1 MEVKDVTID
10 RINLRVSKVAGE
22 EWQRII
28 DGLFYLT
35 RDSKIVNYNVPSEK
49 LGIGEYRHSIHIDVS
64 TDRQGAM
71 YLGFQNNGAKLNS
84 NNIYDMKIEF
94 NPSKST
100 DGTQAVFELL
110 NEIISD
116 KAVRLIELDVAIDVP
131 NNIYDMKIEFNP
143 SKSTDG
149 TQAVFELLNE
159 IISDKAV
166 RLIELDV
173 AIDVPLKHSEIYSVN
188 VSGRNVHAYATTR
201 YFGQMHTDGYLKVY
215 DKRKE
220 RLEQNNEDIGHEL
233 TRIEFTVR
241 PNGRD
246 GVGYQRLLSHEINYD
261 KLYRIGSVNE
271 ITDFYVKCVVLALMS
286 SENTMTFK
294 NVPRLERKKIKAEL
308 DSNVQRLYVDDVFR
322 LRWEELVQ
330 GIKKWFFNSA
340 DLTELE
346 LILGKVPENQKHKKR
361 YKKSLSKISLA
372 DLD

>member
-35 RDSKIVNYNVPSEK
+35 RDSKIVNYNIPPEK

-131 NNIYDMKIEFNP
+131 
-143 SKSTDG
+143 
-149 TQAVFELLNE
+149 
-159 IISDKAV
+159 
-166 RLIELDV
+166 
-173 AIDVPLKHSEIYSVN
+173 LKHSEVYSVN

-294 NVPRLERKKIKAEL
+294 NVPRSERKKIKAEL